1 MNILAIDPSLRRT
14 AICIQG
20 QTLSLDCKL
29 TGIQRLEAIRE
40 QLLNRIEIERID
52 LAVIEGYSMGSSLA
66 HSHELGELGGII
78 RWTLWGKQIPFVD
91 IPPSSLKKYLT
102 GKGNAD
108 KDLMLST
115 ASRRFDRTL
124 NNDEADALALWAMA
138 MDAYGKPVLS
148 VPESHREALTA
159 IEWPVVQM
167 GDVAVKPV
175 VEYRAKQKAR
185 KKR

>member
-20 QTLSLDCKL
+20 QTLSLDCNL
-29 TGIQRLEAIRE
+29 TGIQRLVEIRC

-66 HSHELGELGGII
+66 HSHALGELGGII
-78 RWTLWGKQIPFVD
+78 RWTLWGKQIPFID

-138 MDAYGKPVLS
+138 MDAYGQSVLS
-148 VPESHREALTA
+148 VPESHREALMA
-159 IEWPVVQM
+159 IEWPVVRRD
-167 GDVAVKPV
+167 GASVWPA
-175 VEYRAKQKAR
+175 VEYREKKAR
-185 KKR
+185 NRR

>member
-14 AICIQG
+14 AICIAG
-20 QTLSLDCKL
+20 ETLSLDCKL
-29 TGIQRLEAIRE
+29 TGMMRLEAIRE
-40 QLLNRIEIERID
+40 QLVNRIEIERID

-78 RWTLWGKQIPFVD
+78 RWTLWGNGIPFVEV
-91 IPPSSLKKYLT
+91 PPSSLKKYLT

-138 MDAYGKPVLS
+138 MDAYGQSVLS

-159 IEWPVVQM
+159 IEWPVVLRD
-167 GDVAVKPV
+167 GVEFAPV
-175 VEYRAKQKAR
+175 VEYREKKAR
-185 KKR
+185 KR